1 MDEQTGLIRKLFELT
16 LILFNSL
23 PVRGE
28 VTIDEVQSME
38 AHRGLRGQ
46 TVSNST
52 GPGPGVRMDGSC
64 RTKDIHRGDMK
75 KGDQIIKIT
84 GCSVVYE
91 VMGGE
96 KSLSAQAES
105 SVQLMSSPHNS
116 FIIY

>member
-1 MDEQTGLIRKLFELT
+1 MDA
-16 LILFNSL
+16 S
-23 PVRGE
+23 
-28 VTIDEVQSME
+28 
-38 AHRGLRGQ
+38 ARGLRGQ
-46 TVSNST
+46 TVST
-52 GPGPGVRMDGSC
+52 ATGPGVRMDGSR